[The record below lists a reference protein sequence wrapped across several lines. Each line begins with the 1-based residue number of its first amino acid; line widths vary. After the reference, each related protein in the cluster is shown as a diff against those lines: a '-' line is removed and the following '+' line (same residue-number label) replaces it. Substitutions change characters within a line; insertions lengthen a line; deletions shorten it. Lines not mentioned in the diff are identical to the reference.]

1 MFFSAAAIGRL
12 SAGREMVSWHL
23 KGISISVVG
32 NVCQNLAN
40 NILAQRGQQHNR
52 NRRRF
57 GALLFVASAV
67 LIFASYPCAPGSLL
81 APLGSVQFVSNVV
94 FLKLM
99 HRAPIT
105 PRVVAATAAILVGC
119 TLVILSSSRE
129 NPETT
134 LTNLERWFSAR
145 SYLAYSLVLA
155 ALLPILQ
162 WAYTMHR
169 RKRWVHR
176 SGVLMP
182 VCYVTISAIVGT
194 WSTVLAKAVAGLL
207 LGSIR
212 DFRHGLTWLAVS
224 GMLGGQAFD
233 LYRRTTALA
242 RFEPP
247 QFIIPLLQVEITV
260 FATVNNAVFF
270 QERPRNPLLFM
281 LGILGILVGVVGLS
295 GSSATRSEETGRVP
309 SLSETRG
316 NDGGREEMSADA
328 YSTVYAMPVL
338 ASDKR
343 AIDYLMEQSDEED
356 EDEDFAEILPSKL
369 RSLLFSQNT

>member
-1 MFFSAAAIGRL
+1 MAWAFVARAAIAWLG
-12 SAGREMVSWHL
+12 AIVMASWHL
-23 KGISISVVG
+23 KGISISILG

-40 NILAQRGQQHNR
+40 NILAQRGQQQQHEHNR

-57 GALLFVASAV
+57 GAVLFVASAV

-94 FLKLM
+94 FLKVM

-105 PRVVAATAAILVGC
+105 RRVVAATAAILVGC
-119 TLVILSSSRE
+119 TFVILSSSDE

-134 LTNLERWFSAR
+134 LTSLERWFSADT
-145 SYLAYSLVLA
+145 YLAYSLVLA
-155 ALLPILQ
+155 ALLPLLQ
-162 WAYTMHR
+162 WSYSMHR
-169 RKRWVHR
+169 RKRWVYR

-212 DFRHGLTWLAVS
+212 DFRHGLTWLAVF

-270 QERPRNPLLFM
+270 QEMPRNPLLFM

-295 GSSATRSEETGRVP
+295 GSAATREEAGRVP
-309 SLSETRG
+309 SRSETE
-316 NDGGREEMSADA
+316 EEMTADA
-328 YSTVYAMPVL
+328 YSTVYTIPL